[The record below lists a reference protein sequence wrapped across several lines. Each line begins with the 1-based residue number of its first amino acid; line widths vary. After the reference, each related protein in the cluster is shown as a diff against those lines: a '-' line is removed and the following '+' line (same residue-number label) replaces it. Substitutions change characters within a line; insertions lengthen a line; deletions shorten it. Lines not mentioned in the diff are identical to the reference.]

1 MTEPEQ
7 EVEYPNGRRQDAPDA
22 RDQSG
27 KAQQQ
32 KAKEQAELMSLVV
45 DLTEGFKDDTVI
57 LELDDEEVYHERG
70 LSTNWSAG
78 IATSATIEAPAG
90 AATLTV
96 SVPTRRL
103 KQTLELDVT
112 EPLFVVIAIAEDR
125 LEINSHTT
133 PPSTYF

>member
-1 MTEPEQ
+1 
-7 EVEYPNGRRQDAPDA
+7 
-22 RDQSG
+22 
-27 KAQQQ
+27 
-32 KAKEQAELMSLVV
+32 MSLVV